1 MTEYRTGVG
10 LADFFPETRKFF
22 SGRRVA
28 VSGGSGFVG
37 SHVVEQLL
45 LLGASPVVPTRSK
58 GPPFLNHLGDA
69 VDVRVGDLED
79 LGFARTALRDAS
91 VIMSLAGHV
100 GGVRYNQSRPA
111 SLFTSNLLPFT
122 NTLRVAAD
130 LGADRFLVTSSA
142 CVYPGDCTVP
152 TPEAEGFVGTP
163 EETNAGYGWAKR
175 MEEYLGAAYA
185 KEFDLNVAIAR
196 PYNAYGPRDD
206 FRVDRCHVIPAL
218 INKAMNAK
226 DGRFKVWG
234 DGLATRSFLFVDDF
248 ARGLLEITARH
259 PFAEALN
266 LGADAIHTIRELA
279 LFIGEITTEVR
290 GEAIEPEFGD
300 EGPTGQIRRGCDTS
314 KLRAALDYCSSVSL
328 RDGLEKTIDW
338 FVDHEDYALRSHP

>member
-1 MTEYRTGVG
+1 
-10 LADFFPETRKFF
+10 
-22 SGRRVA
+22 
-28 VSGGSGFVG
+28 
-37 SHVVEQLL
+37 
-45 LLGASPVVPTRSK
+45 
-58 GPPFLNHLGDA
+58 
-69 VDVRVGDLED
+69 
-79 LGFARTALRDAS
+79 
-91 VIMSLAGHV
+91 
-100 GGVRYNQSRPA
+100 
-111 SLFTSNLLPFT
+111 
-122 NTLRVAAD
+122 
-130 LGADRFLVTSSA
+130 
-142 CVYPGDCTVP
+142 
-152 TPEAEGFVGTP
+152 
-163 EETNAGYGWAKR
+163 

-206 FRVDRCHVIPAL
+206 FRVDRCPVIPAL

-300 EGPTGQIRRGCDTS
+300 EGPTGSNPARMRHVEASRR
-314 KLRAALDYCSSVSL
+314 L
-328 RDGLEKTIDW
+328 GLPLQRFFARRPRKNHQL
-338 FVDHEDYALRSHP
+338 VC